1 MPTCQICP
9 APPLELIEFGPQPV
23 CNRYLAEP
31 DASEYRHPLILSQCQ
46 TDGLLQVGRP
56 WPSNEVRPRLDWI
69 SYKEPERHLDDLCD
83 RIAALPGVGPDTLIA
98 GLSYKDE
105 PVLTRMEKKG
115 FSRTWNVSLEELGIH
130 HAGAGMETIQDVLS
144 PELAGKLRS
153 LKGVPGV
160 IVVRHLLEHSN
171 SVPKTMAFLKAWAA
185 AGGYLIL
192 EVPDSE
198 QTFKDLDFG
207 TVWEEHVCY
216 FTEFTLGRAFV
227 PFDTDLMDVIRYPYT
242 LEDCLVA
249 IVACRPAAA
258 PLPNDPVRLRQELAL
273 GTNFKAG
280 WQPLAARCQQA
291 LQQVRDSGGT
301 TVIFGAGHRA
311 ATFVNL
317 LGLEKL
323 ISCVIDD
330 DPRKAGLYL
339 PGCQLPIFT
348 SAHLHADRPALCL
361 LAASP
366 DSEQV
371 IIGKNQ
377 AYADNGGRFASI
389 YPRSPLAWE
398 HLKA

>member
-1 MPTCQICP
+1 MSSCQLCP
-9 APPLELIEFGPQPV
+9 APPLELIDFGPQPV
-23 CNRYLAEP
+23 CNRYLAAP
-31 DASEYRHPLILSQCQ
+31 DPSEYRHPLILSQCQ
-46 TDGLLQVGRP
+46 SDGLLQLGRP
-56 WPSNEVRPRLDWI
+56 WPSSEVRPRLDWI

-83 RIAALPGVGPDTLIA
+83 RIAALPGVTSETLIA

-130 HAGAGMETIQDVLS
+130 HVGAGMETIQDVLS
-144 PELAGKLRS
+144 EELAGKLRG

-171 SVPKTMAFLKAWAA
+171 SVPRTMAFLKAWVA

-227 PFDTDLMDVIRYPYT
+227 PFDTEVLEVIRYPYT

-249 IVACRPAAA
+249 IVASRPAT
-258 PLPNDPVRLRQELAL
+258 PLPPAGDRLRQELEL
-273 GTNFKAG
+273 GSGFKAG
-280 WQPLAARCQQA
+280 WQPLAQRCQKA
-291 LQQVRDSGGT
+291 LQQVRDAGGS

-317 LGLEKL
+317 LGLDQL

-330 DPRKAGLYL
+330 DPRKAGLHL
-339 PGCQLPIFT
+339 PGCQLPIVT
-348 SAHLHADRPALCL
+348 SAHLHAERPTLCL

-366 DSEQV
+366 DSEKAIV
-371 IIGKNQ
+371 GKNQ
-377 AYADNGGRFASI
+377 AYAENGGRFASI

-398 HLKA
+398 YLKA